1 MPQAAPLLSAGIA
14 SAGPPVAA
22 GVEAGVG
29 SAEPSAAETVVA
41 ESEPRGTTEPLSATA
56 EPLLA
61 PQQAPCPAMH
71 QLQRVQAPQQAS
83 CPEIHQLQRE
93 QAPAVASQ
101 PVSESGASR
110 RSHRRRQ
117 TVQVFDP
124 TPQTRREQA
133 DEQAARM
140 HSLQPYMPNVVVAGG
155 DDLTV
160 DEHQAGNDAD
170 QPLADVAQPPAAL
183 LAATSEVSA
192 SSEPHVYR
200 PVPLFGK
207 DVKLVIP
214 CNHAEAMSSPQSAL
228 WKQAEQE
235 EIESLLANGT
245 WDLVQQ
251 PAGRVPIGG
260 RWVYSLKCGPQ
271 GRVMKF
277 KARWV
282 AKGYS
287 QREGRDYGETFAPT
301 GKHMTVRVYAAIVA
315 EEDLDEVQADVPTAF
330 LNGEIE
336 EELFVQQPEGY

>member
-1 MPQAAPLLSAGIA
+1 
-14 SAGPPVAA
+14 
-22 GVEAGVG
+22 VEAGVG
-29 SAEPSAAETVVA
+29 SAEPPAAEAVEAGVESAEPPAAAEVEAGVGNPEPSAAETVVA

-61 PQQAPCPAMH
+61 PQQASCPAT
-71 QLQRVQAPQQAS
+71 
-83 CPEIHQLQRE
+83 HQLQRE
-93 QAPAVASQ
+93 QTPAVASQ
-101 PVSESGASR
+101 PVSECGASR
-110 RSHRRRQ
+110 GSHRRRQ
-117 TVQVFDP
+117 AVQVFDP

-183 LAATSEVSA
+183 LAATCEVSA
-192 SSEPHVYR
+192 LSESHMYR

-214 CNHAEAMSSPQSAL
+214 RNHAEVMSSPQSAL
-228 WKQAEQE
+228 WKQAEEE
-235 EIESLLANGT
+235 EIESLLAYGT

-260 RWVYSLKCGPQ
+260 RWMYSLKYDPQ
-271 GRVMKF
+271 GRVIKF

-282 AKGYS
+282 AKAYS

-301 GKHMTVRVYAAIVA
+301 GKHTTVSTR
-315 EEDLDEVQADVPTAF
+315 P
-330 LNGEIE
+330 
-336 EELFVQQPEGY
+336 